1 MISIAT
7 VVKTYGQPLKAAC
20 AMVRLRL
27 YDALSLVPP
36 QYYEGIYVF
45 GYLLQSTLLDF
56 SSCVFCFVFHQR
68 AILNFF
74 VYWWPSSL

>member
-1 MISIAT
+1 MSSIFSLVVSTINPFIISIAS

-36 QYYEGIYVF
+36 QYYEGN
-45 GYLLQSTLLDF
+45 LF
-56 SSCVFCFVFHQR
+56 S
-68 AILNFF
+68 
-74 VYWWPSSL
+74 